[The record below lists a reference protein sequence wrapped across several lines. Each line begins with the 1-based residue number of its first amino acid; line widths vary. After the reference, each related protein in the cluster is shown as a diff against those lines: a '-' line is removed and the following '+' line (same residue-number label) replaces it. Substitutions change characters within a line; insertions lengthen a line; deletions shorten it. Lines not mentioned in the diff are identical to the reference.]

1 MMTQGRLCYHTRSG
15 HTALL
20 HRNKGKPYHMQR
32 ISGIAVSPGII
43 IGRVFVI
50 EDNRSIRVAKK
61 SIDEA
66 DIPSEIER
74 FEFAR
79 KAAITELDELHKTAA
94 NDMGKEAAKI
104 FLFHIGVLNDPSVL
118 TPVRDTIAKERVSAE
133 YAISTTFQK
142 LSKKFAAHPDSTF
155 QSKVDDLRDLA
166 HRLMR
171 NLGYGARQSIADLDE
186 GTVIVARDLTPSQ
199 TANFDR
205 DKVSAFVTS
214 LGGRTSH
221 TAIVAGALS
230 LPAVVGASGV
240 MLAARNGQTVI
251 VDGERGIVVFDPDES
266 TLATYRHEQI
276 ELRKV
281 SLSMSEFTK
290 LPAITA
296 DGVRINVMG
305 NIEFPDEIEHIEANG
320 GYGVGLYRTEFLFLT
335 GNQKPTEEDHFNA
348 YKRCIELL
356 KGKPLTIRT
365 IDLGADKY
373 TQAQEEIPER
383 NPFLGLRSIRYSLKN
398 QKMFRTQLRAIL
410 RASAL
415 GPVKIMFP
423 LVTNIAELRSGK
435 YFLREEMEELDER
448 GIEYDP
454 NIEVGMMV
462 EVPAAA
468 LMAQAFAREVDFFSI
483 GTNDLVQYTLAV
495 DRTNERVAS
504 MYTPIHPAVLK
515 LIRDVTRAGRRQD
528 VPVSC
533 CGQSAAD
540 PAFAA
545 LLIGLGV
552 RTISATASSLPM
564 LKKTIRSL
572 TVPQCERIVKKA
584 ISFDSEAEASSYVLN
599 RLRKRVP
606 EVFDGRPVG

>member
-1 MMTQGRLCYHTRSG
+1 MHKIG
-15 HTALL
+15 
-20 HRNKGKPYHMQR
+20 
-32 ISGIAVSPGII
+32 GIAVSPGII
-43 IGRVFVI
+43 IGRVLLI
-50 EDNRSIRVAKK
+50 DDTRSLRVAKRD
-61 SIDEA
+61 IDQA
-66 DIPSEIER
+66 DVAAELER

-79 KAAITELDELHKTAA
+79 KAAINELDELHKSAA
-94 NDMGKEAAKI
+94 VEMGKEAAKI

-118 TPVRDTIAKERVSAE
+118 TPVRQTIEQDHVNAE
-133 YAISTTFQK
+133 FAISSTFRK
-142 LSKKFAAHPDSTF
+142 LAEKFAAHPDSTF
-155 QSKVDDLRDLA
+155 RSKVDDLRDLA
-166 HRLMR
+166 HRLLR
-171 NLGYGARQSIADLDE
+171 DLGHGGQETIADMDE

-205 DKVSAFVTS
+205 DKITAFVTA
-214 LGGRTSH
+214 LGGPTSH

-240 MLAARNGQTVI
+240 MLHARTGQKII
-251 VDGERGIVVFDPDES
+251 VDGERGFVVLDPDES
-266 TLATYRHEQI
+266 TISKYRHEQI
-276 ELRKV
+276 EARKV
-281 SLSMSEFTK
+281 SLSLSEFAK

-296 DGVRINVMG
+296 DGVRINIMG
-305 NIEFPDEIEHIEANG
+305 NIEFPDEVEQVEDRG
-320 GYGVGLYRTEFLFLT
+320 GAGIGLYRTEFLYLT
-335 GNQKPTEEDHFNA
+335 GDREPTEEDHYQS
-348 YKRCIELL
+348 YKRCVELL
-356 KGKPLTIRT
+356 NGKPLTIRT
-365 IDLGADKY
+365 VDLGADKY

-410 RASAL
+410 RASTL
-415 GPVKIMFP
+415 GPIKIMFP
-423 LVTNIAELRSGK
+423 LITNIAEYRSGQ
-435 YFLREEMEELDER
+435 YFLREEMEELDEQ
-448 GIEYDP
+448 GIPYDKD
-454 NIEVGMMV
+454 IEVGMMV

-468 LMAQAFAREVDFFSI
+468 LMAGAFAREVDFFSI

-515 LIRDVTRAGRRQD
+515 LIRDVSRAGRRHD
-528 VPVSC
+528 IPVSC

-545 LLIGLGV
+545 LLLGLGV
-552 RTISATASSLPM
+552 RSISATASSLPM

-584 ISFDSEAEASSYVLN
+584 ISFDSEAEASSYVLS

-606 EVFDGRPVG
+606 EVFDGRPVA

>member
-1 MMTQGRLCYHTRSG
+1 
-15 HTALL
+15 
-20 HRNKGKPYHMQR
+20 MQKV
-32 ISGIAVSPGII
+32 SGIAVSPGIV

-50 EDNRSIRVAKK
+50 EDTRSLRVAKRL
-61 SIDEA
+61 IQPE
-66 DIPSEIER
+66 DIPAELER

-79 KAAITELDELHKTAA
+79 KAAISELDELHKSAA
-94 NDMGKEAAKI
+94 AEMGKEAAKI

-118 TPVRDTIAKERVSAE
+118 TPIREMIQEDGVNAEHAIATNFLK
-133 YAISTTFQK
+133 ISR
-142 LSKKFAAHPDSTF
+142 KFAAHPDSTF

-166 HRLMR
+166 HRLLR
-171 NLGYGARQSIADLDE
+171 DLGYGGKQSLADLEE

-205 DKVSAFVTS
+205 DKVSAFVTG
-214 LGGRTSH
+214 LGGHTSH

-240 MLAARNGQTVI
+240 MLAARNNQEVI
-251 VDGERGIVVFDPDES
+251 VDGERGLVIFDPDEE
-266 TLATYRHEQI
+266 TLAQYEREQI
-276 ELRKV
+276 EARKV
-281 SLSMSEFTK
+281 SLSLSEFAK

-296 DGVRINVMG
+296 DGVRINLMG
-305 NIEFPDEIEHIEANG
+305 NIEFPDEIEHVASHG
-320 GYGVGLYRTEFLFLT
+320 GHGVGLYRTEFLYLT
-335 GNQKPTEEDHFNA
+335 GTRAPTEEDHYES
-348 YKRCIELL
+348 YKRCVELL
-356 KGKPLTIRT
+356 DGKPLTIRT
-365 IDLGADKY
+365 VDLGADKY

-398 QKMFRTQLRAIL
+398 HKSFRTQLRAIL

-415 GPVKIMFP
+415 GPIKIMFP

-448 GIEYDP
+448 GEKYDP
-454 NIEVGMMV
+454 DIEVGMMV

-468 LMAQAFAREVDFFSI
+468 LMATAFAREVDFFSI

-515 LIRDVTRAGRRQD
+515 LIRDVTRAGRRHD
-528 VPVSC
+528 IPVSC

-545 LLIGLGV
+545 LLLGLGV

-584 ISFDSEAEASSYVLN
+584 ISFDSEAEANSYVLS

>member
-1 MMTQGRLCYHTRSG
+1 
-15 HTALL
+15 
-20 HRNKGKPYHMQR
+20 MQT
-32 ISGIAVSPGII
+32 INGIAVSPGIV

-50 EDNRSIRVAKK
+50 EDTSTLRVARRQ
-61 SIDEA
+61 IDQD
-66 DIPSEIER
+66 DIPAELER

-79 KAAITELDELHKTAA
+79 KASIAQLDELHKSAA
-94 NDMGKEAAKI
+94 TEMGKEAAKI

-118 TPVRDTIAKERVSAE
+118 TPIREVIEKEHLNAEFAIAH
-133 YAISTTFQK
+133 TF
-142 LSKKFAAHPDSTF
+142 LNLARKFAAHPDSTF

-166 HRLMR
+166 HRLLR
-171 NLGYGARQSIADLDE
+171 DLGYGSKQTLADLDE

-205 DKVSAFVTS
+205 DKVSAFVTG
-214 LGGRTSH
+214 LGGPTSH

-230 LPAVVGASGV
+230 LPAVVGAKGI
-240 MLAARNGQTVI
+240 MLQARTGQEII
-251 VDGERGIVVFDPDES
+251 VDGERGLVVLDPDDK
-266 TLATYRHEQI
+266 TLERYEEEQI
-276 ELRKV
+276 EARKV
-281 SLSMSEFTK
+281 SLSMGEFAK

-296 DGVRINVMG
+296 DGVRINLLG
-305 NIEFPDEIEHIEANG
+305 NIEFPQEIDHVIDNG
-320 GYGVGLYRTEFLFLT
+320 GGGVGLYRTEFLYLT
-335 GNQKPTEEDHFNA
+335 GDHEPSEEEHFES
-348 YKRCIELL
+348 YRRCIELL
-356 KGKPLTIRT
+356 DGKPLTIRT

-410 RASAL
+410 RASAH

-423 LVTNIAELRSGK
+423 LITNIAELRSGK

-448 GIEYDP
+448 KVKYDP
-454 NIEVGMMV
+454 DIEVGMMV

-468 LMAQAFAREVDFFSI
+468 LMAGAFAREVDFFSI

-528 VPVSC
+528 IPVSC

-545 LLIGLGV
+545 LLLGLGV
-552 RTISATASSLPM
+552 RTISATGSSLPM

-572 TVPQCERIVKKA
+572 TIPQCERLAKRA
-584 ISFDSEAEASSYVLN
+584 ISFDSEAEAGSYVLN

>member
-1 MMTQGRLCYHTRSG
+1 
-15 HTALL
+15 
-20 HRNKGKPYHMQR
+20 MQR
-32 ISGIAVSPGII
+32 IPGIAVSPGIV

-50 EDNRSIRVAKK
+50 EDARSLRVARRA
-61 SIDEA
+61 IDQA
-66 DIPSEIER
+66 DIPSELER

-79 KAAITELDELHKTAA
+79 KSAIAELDELHKSAA
-94 NDMGKEAAKI
+94 AEMGKEAAKI

-118 TPVRDTIAKERVSAE
+118 NPIREFIEKERVNAE
-133 YAISTTFQK
+133 FAISTTFLK
-142 LSKKFAAHPDSTF
+142 LSKKFASHPDSTF

-171 NLGYGARQSIADLDE
+171 DLGYGARQSIADLEE

-205 DKVSAFVTS
+205 DKVSAFVTG
-214 LGGRTSH
+214 LGGPTSH

-230 LPAVVGASGV
+230 LPAIVGASGV
-240 MLAARNGQTVI
+240 MLSARNGQEII
-251 VDGERGIVVFDPDES
+251 VDGEHGIVILDPDES
-266 TLATYRHEQI
+266 TLAKYRHQQI

-281 SLSMSEFTK
+281 SLSLSEFAK

-305 NIEFPDEIEHIEANG
+305 NIEFAEEIEHVENFG
-320 GYGVGLYRTEFLFLT
+320 GHGVGLYRTEFLYLT
-335 GNQKPTEEDHFNA
+335 RDKAPSEEEHFES
-348 YKRCIELL
+348 YKRCVELL
-356 KGKPLTIRT
+356 DGKPLTIRT

-435 YFLREEMEELDER
+435 YFLREEMEELTEK
-448 GIEYDP
+448 GQEFDP
-454 NIEVGMMV
+454 DIEVGMMV

-515 LIRDVTRAGRRQD
+515 LIRDVSRAGRRQD
-528 VPVSC
+528 IPVSC

-545 LLIGLGV
+545 LLLGLGV

>member
-1 MMTQGRLCYHTRSG
+1 MH
-15 HTALL
+15 
-20 HRNKGKPYHMQR
+20 K
-32 ISGIAVSPGII
+32 ISGIAVSPGIV

-50 EDNRSIRVAKK
+50 EDSRSLRVAKRK
-61 SIDEA
+61 IDAA
-66 DIPSEIER
+66 DVPAEIER

-79 KAAITELDELHKTAA
+79 KTSIAQLDELHKSAA
-94 NDMGKEAAKI
+94 IEMGKEAAKI
-104 FLFHIGVLNDPSVL
+104 FLFHIGVLNDPAVL
-118 TPVRDTIAKERVSAE
+118 NPVRKAIETDHVNAE
-133 YAISTTFQK
+133 FAISSTFRAMAE
-142 LSKKFAAHPDSTF
+142 KFAAHPDSTF

-166 HRLMR
+166 HRLIR
-171 NLGYGARQSIADLDE
+171 DLGWGSKQSITDLEE

-205 DKVSAFVTS
+205 DKVTAFVTA
-214 LGGRTSH
+214 LGGPTSH

-230 LPAVVGASGV
+230 LPAVVGSKGL
-240 MLAARNGQTVI
+240 MLHARTGQEII
-251 VDGERGIVVFDPDES
+251 VDGERGLVILEPDES
-266 TLATYRHEQI
+266 TLSIYRHQQI
-276 ELRKV
+276 EARKV
-281 SLSMSEFTK
+281 SLSMGEFAK

-296 DGVRINVMG
+296 DGVRITLLG
-305 NIEFPDEIEHIEANG
+305 NIEFPEEIEHIETNG
-320 GYGVGLYRTEFLFLT
+320 GTGVGLYRTEFLYLT
-335 GNQKPTEEDHFNA
+335 GTQAPTEEDHFNA
-348 YKRCIELL
+348 YKRCVELL
-356 KGKPLTIRT
+356 DGKPLTIRT

-383 NPFLGLRSIRYSLKN
+383 NPFLGLRSIRYCLKN

-415 GPVKIMFP
+415 GPIKVMFP
-423 LVTNIAELRSGK
+423 LITNIAELRSGK

-448 GIEYDP
+448 GIPYDRD
-454 NIEVGMMV
+454 IEVGMMV

-468 LMAQAFAREVDFFSI
+468 LMAGAFARECDFFSI

-515 LIRDVTRAGRRQD
+515 LIRDVSRAGRRQD
-528 VPVSC
+528 IPVSC

-545 LLIGLGV
+545 LLLGLGV
-552 RTISATASSLPM
+552 RTISATGGSLPM

-572 TVPQCERIVKKA
+572 TVPQCERLAKKA
-584 ISFDSEAEASSYVLN
+584 ISFDSEAEASSYVLS
-599 RLRKRVP
+599 RLRKQVP

>member
-1 MMTQGRLCYHTRSG
+1 MH
-15 HTALL
+15 
-20 HRNKGKPYHMQR
+20 KV
-32 ISGIAVSPGII
+32 SGIAVSPGIV

-50 EDNRSIRVAKK
+50 EDTHSLRVAKYP
-61 SIDEA
+61 IDPA
-66 DIPSEIER
+66 DVAAELER

-79 KAAITELDELHKTAA
+79 KTAVAQLNELHKSATAE
-94 NDMGKEAAKI
+94 MGKEAAKI

-118 TPVRDTIAKERVSAE
+118 SPIRSAIE
-133 YAISTTFQK
+133 QEHINAEFAISRTFRK
-142 LSKKFAAHPDSTF
+142 LSEKFGAHADSTF
-155 QSKVDDLRDLA
+155 RSKVDDLRDLA
-166 HRLMR
+166 HRLLR
-171 NLGYGARQSIADLDE
+171 DLSRAAEDGNSQTISNLNE

-205 DKVSAFVTS
+205 ERVSAFVTA
-214 LGGRTSH
+214 LGGPTSH

-230 LPAVVGASGV
+230 LPAVVGTKGI
-240 MLAARNGQTVI
+240 LLHARNGQDII
-251 VDGERGIVVFDPDES
+251 VDGERGIVILEPDQDTIQRYEQ
-266 TLATYRHEQI
+266 EQI
-276 ELRKV
+276 EARRV
-281 SLSMSEFTK
+281 SLSLTEFAK
-290 LPAITA
+290 LPSITA
-296 DGVRINVMG
+296 DGVRINLLG
-305 NIEFPDEIEHIEANG
+305 NIEFPDEIEHVETYG
-320 GYGVGLYRTEFLFLT
+320 GAGVGLYRTEFLYLT
-335 GNQKPTEEDHFNA
+335 GDHAPSEEEHFQA
-348 YKRCIELL
+348 YKRCVELL
-356 KGKPLTIRT
+356 DGKALTIRT
-365 IDLGADKY
+365 VDLGADKY
-373 TQAQEEIPER
+373 TQEQEEIPER

-415 GPVKIMFP
+415 GPLKIMFP
-423 LVTNIAELRSGK
+423 LITNIAEFRSAK
-435 YFLREEMEELDER
+435 YFLRDEMEELDEQ
-448 GIEYDP
+448 GVAYDRD
-454 NIEVGMMV
+454 IEVGMMV

-468 LMAQAFAREVDFFSI
+468 LMATAFAREVDFFSI

-515 LIRDVTRAGRRQD
+515 LVRDVTRAGRRHEI
-528 VPVSC
+528 PVSC

-545 LLIGLGV
+545 LLLGLGV

-606 EVFDGRPVG
+606 EVFDGRPVA

>member
-1 MMTQGRLCYHTRSG
+1 
-15 HTALL
+15 
-20 HRNKGKPYHMQR
+20 MQK
-32 ISGIAVSPGII
+32 ISGIAVSPGIV

-50 EDNRSIRVAKK
+50 DDTQSLRVARRSI
-61 SIDEA
+61 ELA
-66 DIPSEIER
+66 DVPAEIER

-79 KAAITELDELHKTAA
+79 KAAINELDELHKSAA
-94 NDMGKEAAKI
+94 VEMGKEAAKI
-104 FLFHIGVLNDPSVL
+104 FLFHIGVLNDPAVL
-118 TPVRDTIAKERVSAE
+118 NPVRKTIEDEVVNAE
-133 YAISTTFQK
+133 FAISHTFRK
-142 LSKKFAAHPDSTF
+142 IAEKFAAHPDSTF

-166 HRLMR
+166 HRLLRDM
-171 NLGYGARQSIADLDE
+171 GHGSRQTIADMEE
-186 GTVIVARDLTPSQ
+186 GTVIVSRDLTPSQ

-205 DKVSAFVTS
+205 DKITAFVTA
-214 LGGRTSH
+214 LGGPTSH

-230 LPAVVGASGV
+230 LPAIVGAKGI
-240 MLAARNGQTVI
+240 MLLVRTGQDIV
-251 VDGERGIVVFDPDES
+251 VDGERGLITLDPDEE
-266 TLATYRHEQI
+266 TIERYRKEQV
-276 ELRKV
+276 EARRV
-281 SLSMSEFTK
+281 SLSMGEFAK

-296 DGVRINVMG
+296 DGVRVNLMG
-305 NIEFPDEIEHIEANG
+305 NIEFPDEIDHVASSG
-320 GYGVGLYRTEFLFLT
+320 GTGIGLYRTEFLYLT
-335 GNQKPTEEDHFNA
+335 GNQAPSEEDHFDS
-348 YKRCIELL
+348 YKRCVDLL
-356 KGKPLTIRT
+356 EGKPLTIRT
-365 IDLGADKY
+365 VDLGADKY
-373 TQAQEEIPER
+373 TQAQEDIPER

-410 RASAL
+410 RASAF

-423 LVTNIAELRSGK
+423 LITNIAEFRTSK
-435 YFLREEMEELDER
+435 YFLREEMEELDEQ
-448 GIEYDP
+448 GIGYDKE
-454 NIEVGMMV
+454 IDVGMMV

-468 LMAQAFAREVDFFSI
+468 LMASAFAREVDFFSI

-515 LIRDVTRAGRRQD
+515 LIRDVSRAGRRQD
-528 VPVSC
+528 IPVSC

-545 LLIGLGV
+545 LLLGLGV

-572 TVPQCERIVKKA
+572 SVPQCERIAKKA

-606 EVFDGRPVG
+606 EVFDGRPVA

>member
-1 MMTQGRLCYHTRSG
+1 
-15 HTALL
+15 
-20 HRNKGKPYHMQR
+20 MQK
-32 ISGIAVSPGII
+32 ISGIAVSPGIV
-43 IGRVFVI
+43 IGKVFVI
-50 EDNRSIRVAKK
+50 DDSRSLRVAKRA
-61 SIDEA
+61 IDPA
-66 DIPSEIER
+66 DTPSELER

-79 KAAITELDELHKTAA
+79 KASISELDELHKSAA
-94 NDMGKEAAKI
+94 AEMGKEAAKI

-118 TPVRDTIAKERVSAE
+118 EPIRDSIREDRVNAEFAIASNFLKV
-133 YAISTTFQK
+133 
-142 LSKKFAAHPDSTF
+142 SKKFAAHPDSTF

-166 HRLMR
+166 HRLLR
-171 NLGYGARQSIADLDE
+171 DLGYGSKQSIADLEE

-205 DKVSAFVTS
+205 DKVSAFVTG
-214 LGGRTSH
+214 LGGSTSH

-240 MLAARNGQTVI
+240 MLAARNGQEVI
-251 VDGERGIVVFDPDES
+251 VDGERGLVIFEPDES
-266 TLATYRHEQI
+266 TLSKYRHEQI
-276 ELRKV
+276 EARKV
-281 SLSMSEFTK
+281 SLSLSEFVK

-296 DGVRINVMG
+296 DGVRINLMG
-305 NIEFPDEIEHIEANG
+305 NIEFPDEIEHVASHG
-320 GYGVGLYRTEFLFLT
+320 GHGVGLYRTEFLYLT
-335 GNQKPTEEDHFNA
+335 GTRAPTEEDHFES

-356 KGKPLTIRT
+356 DGKPLTIRT

-448 GIEYDP
+448 GEKYDP
-454 NIEVGMMV
+454 DIEVGMMV

-468 LMAQAFAREVDFFSI
+468 LMATAFAREVDFFSI

-515 LIRDVTRAGRRQD
+515 LIRDVTRAGRRND

-545 LLIGLGV
+545 LLLGLGV

>member
-1 MMTQGRLCYHTRSG
+1 MYREGPASCGPEGFRG
-15 HTALL
+15 H
-20 HRNKGKPYHMQR
+20 RGHMQT
-32 ISGIAVSPGII
+32 INGIAVSPGIV

-50 EDNRSIRVAKK
+50 EDTSTLRVARRQ
-61 SIDEA
+61 IEQD
-66 DIPSEIER
+66 DIPAELER

-79 KAAITELDELHKTAA
+79 KASIAHLDELHKTAA
-94 NDMGKEAAKI
+94 IEMGKEAAKI

-118 TPVRDTIAKERVSAE
+118 TPIREVIEKERFNAE
-133 YAISTTFQK
+133 FAIAHTF
-142 LSKKFAAHPDSTF
+142 LNIAKKFAAHPDSTF

-166 HRLMR
+166 HRLLR
-171 NLGYGARQSIADLDE
+171 HLGYGSNQTLDNLDE

-205 DKVSAFVTS
+205 DRVSAFVTG
-214 LGGRTSH
+214 LGGPTSH
-221 TAIVAGALS
+221 TAIVAGALA
-230 LPAVVGASGV
+230 LPAVVGAKSIMLQARSG
-240 MLAARNGQTVI
+240 QEII
-251 VDGERGIVVFDPDES
+251 VDGERGLVILDPDDN
-266 TLATYRHEQI
+266 TLERYQEEQI
-276 ELRKV
+276 EVRKV
-281 SLSMSEFTK
+281 SLSMSEFAK

-296 DGVRINVMG
+296 DGVRVNLLG
-305 NIEFPDEIEHIEANG
+305 NIEFPQEIEHVIDNG
-320 GYGVGLYRTEFLFLT
+320 GTGIGLYRTEFLYLT
-335 GNQKPTEEDHFNA
+335 GNQRPSENDHYES
-348 YKRCIELL
+348 YKRCIDLL
-356 KGKPLTIRT
+356 GGKPLTIRT

-410 RASAL
+410 RASAH

-423 LVTNIAELRSGK
+423 LITNIAELRSGK

-448 GIEYDP
+448 GEKYDP

-468 LMAQAFAREVDFFSI
+468 LMAGAFAREVDFFSI

-528 VPVSC
+528 IPVSC

-545 LLIGLGV
+545 LLLGLGV
-552 RTISATASSLPM
+552 RTISATGSSLPM

-572 TVPQCERIVKKA
+572 TIPQCERLAKRA
-584 ISFDSEAEASSYVLN
+584 ISFDSEAEAGSYVLN

>member
-1 MMTQGRLCYHTRSG
+1 
-15 HTALL
+15 
-20 HRNKGKPYHMQR
+20 MQK
-32 ISGIAVSPGII
+32 ISGIAVSSGIV
-43 IGRVFVI
+43 IGKVFVI
-50 EDNRSIRVAKK
+50 EDTQSLRVARRHIEQK
-61 SIDEA
+61 DV
-66 DIPSEIER
+66 PVQLER
-74 FEFAR
+74 FEKAR
-79 KAAITELDELHKTAA
+79 ETSINELNELHKSAA
-94 NDMGKEAAKI
+94 AEMGKEAAKI

-118 TPVRDTIAKERVSAE
+118 TPIREKIENERVNPAF
-133 YAISTTFQK
+133 AISSTFLEIAQ
-142 LSKKFAAHPDSTF
+142 KFAAHPDSTF

-166 HRLMR
+166 HRLLR
-171 NLGYGARQSIADLDE
+171 DLGYSSKQSIAELDE

-205 DKVSAFVTS
+205 DKVTAFVTG
-214 LGGRTSH
+214 LGGPTSH

-240 MLAARNGQTVI
+240 MLSARTGQEVI
-251 VDGERGIVVFDPDES
+251 VDGERGLVIFDPNEE
-266 TLATYRHEQI
+266 TLEKYRQEQI
-276 ELRKV
+276 EARKV
-281 SLSMSEFTK
+281 SLSLSEFAE

-305 NIEFPDEIEHIEANG
+305 NIEFPDEVEHVTKQG
-320 GYGVGLYRTEFLFLT
+320 GTGVGLYRTEFLYLT
-335 GNQKPTEEDHFNA
+335 GDYAPSEEDHFEA
-348 YKRCIELL
+348 YKRCVQLL
-356 KGKPLTIRT
+356 EGKPLTIRT

-410 RASAL
+410 RASAM

-423 LVTNIAELRSGK
+423 LVTNIAELRTGK
-435 YFLREEMEELDER
+435 YYLREEMEELDEQ
-448 GIEYDP
+448 GIAYDP
-454 NIEVGMMV
+454 EIEVGMMV

-468 LMAQAFAREVDFFSI
+468 LMATSFAHEVDFFSI

-504 MYTPIHPAVLK
+504 MYQPIHPAVLK
-515 LIRDVTRAGRRQD
+515 LIRDVSRAGRRSD
-528 VPVSC
+528 IPVSC

-545 LLIGLGV
+545 LLLGLGV

-572 TVPQCERIVKKA
+572 TVAQCERIAKKA
-584 ISFDSEAEASSYVLN
+584 ISFDSEAEAS
-599 RLRKRVP
+599 
-606 EVFDGRPVG
+606 